1 MKTFVVVKNLRYT
14 DGISYWLTD
23 DVANEDTGISGAGFG
38 DVESAVEDAI
48 FSIDRLDDVYI
59 ADLTSYGDA
68 VLEYFGASLLEL
80 VNQNLLAFSE
90 WKSLKDA

>member
-38 DVESAVEDAI
+38 DVKAAVDDAI
-48 FSIDRLDDVYI
+48 FSIDCLDEVYI
-59 ADLTSYGDA
+59 ADLTSLGDA
-68 VLEYFGASLLEL
+68 VLEYCVPSLLEL
-80 VNQNLLAFSE
+80 VNQKSLAFSE
-90 WKSLKDA
+90 WDSLKDA